1 MTKKNTP
8 LKRLMAILPAKMSLN
23 LQYKWKMGVWPDLN
37 NPKNFNEKVQYRKIH
52 DNNDLFA
59 IYSDKVLVK
68 DFVAQRIGKDH
79 VIPTLWCGKQLPP
92 IRDRNWPKPF
102 VIKANHGSGSNIFV
116 TEKDTPDWPAIE
128 KEASS
133 WLRQRYRPHLHER
146 HYDKIDRQLLIEPYI
161 GGGTLPSDHKFH
173 VFGGRVEF
181 IIMYIGRGT
190 DMRAQMRSE
199 EHTSEL
205 QSLMRISYAVF
216 CLKTKK
222 TK

>member
-1 MTKKNTP
+1 MYFNSKSS
-8 LKRLMAILPAKMSLN
+8 LLLFFFFLMIRRPPRSTRT
-23 LQYKWKMGVWPDLN
+23 DT
-37 NPKNFNEKVQYRKIH
+37 
-52 DNNDLFA
+52 LFP
-59 IYSDKVLVK
+59 YT
-68 DFVAQRIGKDH
+68 
-79 VIPTLWCGKQLPP
+79 TLF
-92 IRDRNWPKPF
+92 R
-102 VIKANHGSGSNIFV
+102 SSNIFV

-190 DMRAQMRSE
+190 DMRAQMFDREWNKLNCRYYRDPPDSIPP
-199 EHTSEL
+199 
-205 QSLMRISYAVF
+205 RPK
-216 CLKTKK
+216 CLPQMTEIAETLEKGKT
-222 TK
+222 